1 MSEQDTLRL
10 LHQACQHAPNLYK
23 VFFSHPKQSIK
34 DAAWDIFHA
43 YTVELIDAD
52 ELLTM
57 EQAYTDEETWVKRQM
72 PFSVPSR
79 HQEYAF
85 KSVTKLEG
93 FERIGLLLPAYANR
107 VLMTE
112 EILDTVGYSGRAMFR
127 P

>member
-43 YTVELIDAD
+43 YTVEVIDD
-52 ELLTM
+52 DQLLNM
-57 EQAYTDEETWVKRQM
+57 ERTYSEAETWFKRQL
-72 PFSVPSR
+72 PFSGISR
-79 HQEYAF
+79 HQECALKNVIKMETY
-85 KSVTKLEG
+85 
-93 FERIGLLLPAYANR
+93 ERIELLLPDYANR

-112 EILDTVGYSGRAMFR
+112 DVLDTVGYSGRLMFK

>member
-43 YTVELIDAD
+43 YTEEVIDD
-52 ELLTM
+52 DQLLDM
-57 EQAYTDEETWVKRQM
+57 ERIYSEAETWFKRQL
-72 PFSVPSR
+72 PFSAPSR
-79 HQEYAF
+79 HQERAF
-85 KSVTKLEG
+85 QSVTKMEAYQ
-93 FERIGLLLPAYANR
+93 RIGLLLPAYGNG
-107 VLMTE
+107 VLITE
-112 EILDTVGYSGRAMFR
+112 EVLDTVGYSGRSMFR